1 MTATIDN
8 DDRPVRHYTA
18 KHRIVA
24 WISENLFDGV
34 TYTARHG
41 LLAGMKRK
49 GGLGWLP
56 AALAGGAETAEH
68 RFWKQLNLKG
78 LTVYDVGAFQG
89 LLTLYFA
96 RRAKT
101 VICYEPNSSN
111 YNRLL
116 ENVRLNGLD
125 NVVVR
130 KMGAGAKVEDATL
143 VYSKLM
149 PGGGS
154 LEPAIADR
162 IGHSGSDTVR
172 QPVHITTLDQDIQE
186 AALPTPDFMKI
197 DIEGFEI
204 EALRGAYHTL
214 TSHSPALF
222 LEMHGDTINEKR
234 RKVRE
239 IVDFLEQAGYRDI
252 QHVETGTAIG
262 AATSAVAAEGHLYC
276 RPGTSANSR

>member
-1 MTATIDN
+1 MATTIDK
-8 DDRPVRHYTA
+8 DDRPVQHYTA

-24 WISENLFDGV
+24 WISENLFDGL
-34 TYTARHG
+34 TYTTRHG

-49 GGLGWLP
+49 GGLGWMP
-56 AALAGGAETAEH
+56 AALAGAAETAEH
-68 RFWKQLNLKG
+68 RFWKTLNLKG

-96 RRAKT
+96 RQAKT

-162 IGHSGSDTVR
+162 IRQSGSDTVR
-172 QPVHITTLDQDIQE
+172 QPVHITTLDQDIRE
-186 AALPTPDFMKI
+186 AALPPPDFMKI

-204 EALRGAYHTL
+204 EALRGASHTL

-234 RKVRE
+234 RKVGE
-239 IVDFLEQAGYRDI
+239 IVKFLEQAGYRDI

-262 AATSAVAAEGHLYC
+262 AATAAVAAEGHLYC
-276 RPGTSANSR
+276 RANRSNI